1 MEKTI
6 PLHLEASRIRTI
18 RTIPQALSLPQ
29 QLIKQQID
37 MMKKKLLL
45 MILALLPI
53 LVQGQQGVTI
63 SPLPQKITWGGKAFT
78 NAEKFYIVGAE
89 RADSDAVKLLA
100 AKLDIVG
107 VSEKTDAKKFPQAK
121 PIIIGEAGDKAVKKF
136 KKLIPA
142 KAEGYYLKVE
152 TDQIIVAGQD
162 NSGTYYGVQSLL
174 QVMSQPEVMQCEMT
188 DWPSVSCRGV
198 IEGFYG
204 NPWSHKDRLRQFDF
218 YGQNKMNIYVYGP
231 KDDPYH
237 RAKWRESYPEK
248 EAALLSELVMAAH
261 RNKVQFVW
269 AIHPGGDIK
278 WNKTDS
284 VAVVEKLEKMYAL
297 GIRTFA
303 VFFDDIWGEGAK
315 GDKQA
320 GLLNYVTDEFVRKH
334 KDVEPLIMCP
344 TQYNKAWSGGD
355 YLSTLGTKMYPEV
368 RIMWT
373 GNSVVDMIEKNDME
387 WINGQI
393 QRKAFIWLNYP
404 VNDYCQSRLLMG
416 KTYGNGKDI
425 YDMVSGFCS
434 NPMEYAEASKVSLY
448 SIADY
453 TWNTPSYDSVE
464 SWERAIAALMPT
476 ADDAFRIFCENNVD
490 LGRTGHGLRREGES
504 PAFSAN
510 SKTVQGLN
518 NYFQQL
524 VWAADNLIEDA
535 VNNPEMIEEIK
546 PWVES
551 MRLLGLRGQQY
562 MSMVMAKANK
572 DTVAFIGHYRAQQQL
587 EQKQKAIISRN
598 YEGSIVKA
606 KPIVSGDVVTPWLN
620 EHIAELIKEYKKQH
634 TYGLEYFPQQVI
646 EDGQYFIKANG
657 KFLTDV
663 QAATDRTGDHP
674 VFVTERDNINPQ
686 RQQWHIELVA
696 STGRYK
702 ITNVQDGRYINESG
716 TFWKNKDLNPFD
728 AEWHTYVITKTQDGK
743 YTVQC
748 GGAAGKGYWSVQGD
762 RIVNRKD
769 AFVLEII
776 PANK

>member
-1 MEKTI
+1 
-6 PLHLEASRIRTI
+6 
-18 RTIPQALSLPQ
+18 
-29 QLIKQQID
+29 
-37 MMKKKLLL
+37 MKKKLLV
-45 MILALLPI
+45 MILMLLPFM
-53 LVQGQQGVTI
+53 VQGQQNVTV
-63 SPLPQKITWGGKAFT
+63 SPLPQKATWGGKAF
-78 NAEKFYIVGAE
+78 NKAEKFYLVGAD
-89 RADSDAVKLLA
+89 RADSDAVELLA
-100 AKLDIVG
+100 AKLDILG
-107 VSEKTDAKKFPQAK
+107 VNDKADAKKFPQAK
-121 PIIIGEAGDKAVKKF
+121 AIILGEEGDKAVKKY
-136 KKLIPA
+136 KKQIPDR
-142 KAEGYYLKVE
+142 AEGYYLQI
-152 TDQIIVAGQD
+152 TPDQIVIAGKD
-162 NSGTYYGVQSLL
+162 EAGTFYGVQSLL
-174 QVMSQPEVMQCEMT
+174 QIMSRPEVMQCEIT

-218 YGQNKMNIYVYGP
+218 YGQHKMNIYVYGP

-237 RAKWRESYPEK
+237 RAKWREPYPEK
-248 EAALLSELVMAAH
+248 EAALLRELVEAAH

-334 KDVEPLIMCP
+334 TDVEPLIMCP

-355 YLSTLGTKMYPEV
+355 YLPTLGTKMYPEV

-393 QRKAFIWLNYP
+393 RRKAFIWLNYP

-453 TWNTPSYDSVE
+453 TWNMPAYDAE
-464 SWERAIAALMPT
+464 SSWKRSLRALMPT
-476 ADDAFRIFCENNVD
+476 SPLAFAAFCQNNID
-490 LGRTGHGLRREGES
+490 LGKTGHGLRREGES
-504 PAFSAN
+504 QLFAEKKVKPAF
-510 SKTVQGLN
+510 
-518 NYFQQL
+518 YFTTMTT
-524 VWAADNLIEDA
+524 AADALLADS
-535 VNNPEMIEEIK
+535 VNQPEMLAEIG

-551 MRLLGLRGQQY
+551 MRLLGQRGLQVLQ
-562 MSMVMAKANK
+562 MEHHLNQADS
-572 DTVAFIGHYRAQQQL
+572 VAFIGAYRRLQAI
-587 EQKQKAIISRN
+587 EQAQKAIVSRN
-598 YEGSIVKA
+598 FEGSIVKA
-606 KPIVSGDVVTPWLN
+606 KPVVSGDVVTPWINTKAN
-620 EHIAELIKEYKKQH
+620 ELVKAYRKQYA
-634 TYGLEYFPQQVI
+634 YGREFFPQQVI
-646 EDGQYFIKANG
+646 EDGQYFIKAGG

-674 VFVTERDNINPQ
+674 VFVADRDNINPQ
-686 RQQWHIELVA
+686 RQQWFIELVP

-702 ITNVQDGRYINESG
+702 ITNVQDGRYVNERG
-716 TFWKNKDLNPFD
+716 TFWKDKNLNPFE
-728 AEWHTYVITKTQDGK
+728 AEWHTFVIAKTQDGK
-743 YTVQC
+743 FTVQC
-748 GGAAGKGYWSVQGD
+748 GGNAGKGYWNVKED
-762 RIVNRKD
+762 RIENQKEPA
-769 AFVLEII
+769 AFEIV

>member
-1 MEKTI
+1 
-6 PLHLEASRIRTI
+6 
-18 RTIPQALSLPQ
+18 
-29 QLIKQQID
+29 
-37 MMKKKLLL
+37 MKKKLLL
-45 MILALLPI
+45 MMLMLLPV
-53 LVQGQQGVTI
+53 LVQAQQHVTL
-63 SPLPQKITWGGKAFT
+63 SPLPQKISWGGKAFS
-78 NAEKFYIVGAE
+78 NAQKFYIVGAN
-89 RADSDAVKLLA
+89 RADSDAVELLA

-107 VSEKTDAKKFPQAK
+107 VNEKVDTKKFPLAK
-121 PIIIGEAGDKAVKKF
+121 PIILGEEGDKAVKKF

-142 KAEGYYLKVE
+142 KAEGYYLQV
-152 TDQIIVAGQD
+152 TADQIVVAGKD
-162 NSGTYYGVQSLL
+162 NNGTYYGVQSLL
-174 QVMSQPEVMQCEMT
+174 QVMSKTEVMQCEIT

-237 RAKWRESYPEK
+237 RAKWREPYPEK
-248 EAALLSELVMAAH
+248 EAALLGELVQAAH

-278 WNKTDS
+278 WNKADS

-334 KDVEPLIMCP
+334 TDVEPLIMCP

-355 YLSTLGTKMYPEV
+355 YLPTLGSKMYPEV

-393 QRKAFIWLNYP
+393 KRKAFIWLNYP

-425 YDMVSGFCS
+425 YDLVSGFCS

-453 TWNTPSYDSVE
+453 TWNMPAYDSE
-464 SWERAIAALMPT
+464 SSWKRSLHALMPT
-476 ADDAFRIFCENNVD
+476 SPLAFAAFCQNNVD
-490 LGRTGHGLRREGES
+490 LGKTGHGLRREGES
-504 PAFSAN
+504 LPFAENKIKPAFYFAAMSA
-510 SKTVQGLN
+510 
-518 NYFQQL
+518 
-524 VWAADNLIEDA
+524 AADALLADS
-535 VNNPEMIEEIK
+535 VNQPEMLAEIA

-551 MRLLGLRGQQY
+551 MRLLGQRGLRTLEMERYLGQ
-562 MSMVMAKANK
+562 N
-572 DTVAFIGHYRAQQQL
+572 DTVAFIGAYRRQQTIEAAQ
-587 EQKQKAIISRN
+587 KRIVSRDFQ
-598 YEGSIVKA
+598 GSIVKA
-606 KPIVSGDVVTPWLN
+606 KPVVSGDVVTPWIVEKVN
-620 EHIAELIKEYKKQH
+620 ALIKEYKKKH
-634 TYGLEYFPQQVI
+634 TYGLEYFPKQVI
-646 EDGQYFIKANG
+646 EDGQYFIKAGG
-657 KFLTDV
+657 KFLTDM
-663 QAATDRTGDHP
+663 QASPDRTGDHP
-674 VFVTERDNINPQ
+674 VFVAERDTINPQ
-686 RQQWHIELVA
+686 RQQWYLELIA
-696 STGRYK
+696 TTGRYK
-702 ITNVQDGRYINESG
+702 ITNVQDGRYINERG
-716 TFWKNKDLNPFD
+716 TFWKDKNNNPYD
-728 AEWHTYVITKTQDGK
+728 ADWHTYILTKTQDGK
-743 YTVQC
+743 FTIQC
-748 GGAAGKGYWSVQGD
+748 ADRGGKGFFNVEGD
-762 RIVNRKD
+762 HLVNHKE
-769 AFVLEII
+769 AAVFEII

>member
-1 MEKTI
+1 
-6 PLHLEASRIRTI
+6 
-18 RTIPQALSLPQ
+18 
-29 QLIKQQID
+29 
-37 MMKKKLLL
+37 MKKKLLV
-45 MILALLPI
+45 MILMLLPFM
-53 LVQGQQGVTI
+53 VQGQQNVTV
-63 SPLPQKITWGGKAFT
+63 SPLPQKATWGGKAF
-78 NAEKFYIVGAE
+78 NKAEKFYLVGAD
-89 RADSDAVKLLA
+89 RADSDAVELLA
-100 AKLDIVG
+100 AKLDILG
-107 VSEKTDAKKFPQAK
+107 VNDKADAKKFPQAK
-121 PIIIGEAGDKAVKKF
+121 AIILGEEGDKAVKKY
-136 KKLIPA
+136 KKQIPDR
-142 KAEGYYLKVE
+142 AEGYYLQI
-152 TDQIIVAGQD
+152 TPDQIVIAGKD
-162 NSGTYYGVQSLL
+162 EAGTFYGVQSLL
-174 QVMSQPEVMQCEMT
+174 QIMSRPEVMQCEIT

-218 YGQNKMNIYVYGP
+218 YGKNKMNIYVYGP

-237 RAKWRESYPEK
+237 RAKWREPYPEK
-248 EAALLSELVMAAH
+248 EAALLRELVEAAH

-284 VAVVEKLEKMYAL
+284 VAVVDKLEKMYAL

-334 KDVEPLIMCP
+334 TDVEPLIMCP

-355 YLSTLGTKMYPEV
+355 YLPTLGTKMYPEV

-393 QRKAFIWLNYP
+393 RRKAFIWLNYP

-453 TWNTPSYDSVE
+453 TWNMPAYDAE
-464 SWERAIAALMPT
+464 SSWKRSLRALMPT
-476 ADDAFRIFCENNVD
+476 SPLAFAAFCQNNID
-490 LGRTGHGLRREGES
+490 LGKTGHGLRREGES
-504 PAFSAN
+504 QLFAEKKVKPAF
-510 SKTVQGLN
+510 
-518 NYFQQL
+518 YFTTMTT
-524 VWAADNLIEDA
+524 AADALLADS
-535 VNNPEMIEEIK
+535 VNQPEMLAEIG

-551 MRLLGLRGQQY
+551 MRLLGQRGLQVLQMEHY
-562 MSMVMAKANK
+562 LNQADS
-572 DTVAFIGHYRAQQQL
+572 VAFIGAYRRLQAI
-587 EQKQKAIISRN
+587 EQAQKAIVSRN
-598 YEGSIVKA
+598 FEGSIVKA
-606 KPIVSGDVVTPWLN
+606 KPVVSGDVVTPWINTKAN
-620 EHIAELIKEYKKQH
+620 ELVKAYRKQYA
-634 TYGLEYFPQQVI
+634 YGREFFPQQVI
-646 EDGQYFIKANG
+646 EDGQYFIKAGG

-674 VFVTERDNINPQ
+674 VFVADRDNINPQ
-686 RQQWHIELVA
+686 RQQWFIELVP

-702 ITNVQDGRYINESG
+702 ITNVQDGRYVNERG
-716 TFWKNKDLNPFD
+716 TFWKDKNLNPFE
-728 AEWHTYVITKTQDGK
+728 AEWHTFVIAKTQDGK
-743 YTVQC
+743 FTVQC
-748 GGAAGKGYWSVQGD
+748 GGNAGKGYWNVKEG
-762 RIVNRKD
+762 RIENQKEPA
-769 AFVLEII
+769 AFEIV

>member
-1 MEKTI
+1 
-6 PLHLEASRIRTI
+6 
-18 RTIPQALSLPQ
+18 
-29 QLIKQQID
+29 
-37 MMKKKLLL
+37 MKKKLLV
-45 MILALLPI
+45 MILMLLPFM
-53 LVQGQQGVTI
+53 VQGQQNVTV
-63 SPLPQKITWGGKAFT
+63 SPLPQKATWGGKAF
-78 NAEKFYIVGAE
+78 NKAEKFYLVGAD
-89 RADSDAVKLLA
+89 RADSDAVELLS
-100 AKLDIVG
+100 AKLDILG
-107 VSEKTDAKKFPQAK
+107 VNDKADAKKFPQAK
-121 PIIIGEAGDKAVKKF
+121 AIILGEEGDKAVKKY
-136 KKLIPA
+136 KKQIPDR
-142 KAEGYYLKVE
+142 AEGYYLQI
-152 TDQIIVAGQD
+152 TPDQIVIAGKD
-162 NSGTYYGVQSLL
+162 EAGTFYGVQSLL
-174 QVMSQPEVMQCEMT
+174 QIMNRPEVMQCEIT

-218 YGQNKMNIYVYGP
+218 YGKNKMNIYVYGP

-237 RAKWRESYPEK
+237 RAKWREPYPEK
-248 EAALLSELVMAAH
+248 EAALLRELVEAAH

-284 VAVVEKLEKMYAL
+284 VAVVDKLEKMYAL

-334 KDVEPLIMCP
+334 TDVEPLIMCP

-355 YLSTLGTKMYPEV
+355 YLPTLGTKMYPEV

-393 QRKAFIWLNYP
+393 RRKAFIWLNYP

-453 TWNTPSYDSVE
+453 TWNMPAYDAE
-464 SWERAIAALMPT
+464 SSWKRSLRALMPT
-476 ADDAFRIFCENNVD
+476 SPLAFAAFCQNNID
-490 LGRTGHGLRREGES
+490 LGKTGHGLRREGES
-504 PAFSAN
+504 QLFAEKKVKPAF
-510 SKTVQGLN
+510 
-518 NYFQQL
+518 YFTTMTT
-524 VWAADNLIEDA
+524 AADALLADS
-535 VNNPEMIEEIK
+535 VNQPEMLAEIG

-551 MRLLGLRGQQY
+551 MRLLGQRGLQVLQMEHY
-562 MSMVMAKANK
+562 LNQADS
-572 DTVAFIGHYRAQQQL
+572 VAFIGAYRRLQAI
-587 EQKQKAIISRN
+587 EQAQKAIVSRN
-598 YEGSIVKA
+598 FEGSIVKA
-606 KPIVSGDVVTPWLN
+606 KPVVSGDVVTPWINTKAN
-620 EHIAELIKEYKKQH
+620 ELVKAYRKQYA
-634 TYGLEYFPQQVI
+634 YGREFFPQQVI
-646 EDGQYFIKANG
+646 EDGQYFIKAGG

-674 VFVTERDNINPQ
+674 VFVADRDNINPQ
-686 RQQWHIELVA
+686 RQQWFIELVP

-702 ITNVQDGRYINESG
+702 ITNVQDGRYVNERG
-716 TFWKNKDLNPFD
+716 TFWKDKNLNPFE
-728 AEWHTYVITKTQDGK
+728 AEWHTFVIAKTQDGK
-743 YTVQC
+743 FTVQC
-748 GGAAGKGYWSVQGD
+748 GGNAGKGYWNVKED
-762 RIVNRKD
+762 RIENQKEPAV
-769 AFVLEII
+769 FEIV

>member
-1 MEKTI
+1 
-6 PLHLEASRIRTI
+6 
-18 RTIPQALSLPQ
+18 
-29 QLIKQQID
+29 

-45 MILALLPI
+45 MMLMLLPV
-53 LVQGQQGVTI
+53 LVQAQQHVTL
-63 SPLPQKITWGGKAFT
+63 SPLPQKISWGGKAFS
-78 NAEKFYIVGAE
+78 NAQKFYIVGAN
-89 RADSDAVKLLA
+89 RADSDAVELLA

-107 VSEKTDAKKFPQAK
+107 VNEKVDTKKFPLAK
-121 PIIIGEAGDKAVKKF
+121 PIILGEEGDKAVKKF

-142 KAEGYYLKVE
+142 KAEGYYLQV
-152 TDQIIVAGQD
+152 TADQIVVAGKD
-162 NSGTYYGVQSLL
+162 NNGTYYGVQSLL
-174 QVMSQPEVMQCEMT
+174 QVMSKTEVMQCEIT

-237 RAKWRESYPEK
+237 RAKWREPYPEK
-248 EAALLSELVMAAH
+248 EAALLGELVQAAH

-278 WNKTDS
+278 WNKADS

-334 KDVEPLIMCP
+334 TDVEPLIMCP

-355 YLSTLGTKMYPEV
+355 YLPTLGSKMYPEV

-393 QRKAFIWLNYP
+393 KRKAFIWLNYP

-425 YDMVSGFCS
+425 YDLVSGFCS

-453 TWNTPSYDSVE
+453 TWNMPAYDSE
-464 SWERAIAALMPT
+464 SSWKRSLHALMPT
-476 ADDAFRIFCENNVD
+476 SPLAFAAFCQNNVD
-490 LGRTGHGLRREGES
+490 LGKTGHGLRREGES
-504 PAFSAN
+504 LPFAENKIKPAFYFAAMSA
-510 SKTVQGLN
+510 
-518 NYFQQL
+518 
-524 VWAADNLIEDA
+524 AADALLADS
-535 VNNPEMIEEIK
+535 VNQPEMLAEIA

-551 MRLLGLRGQQY
+551 MRLLGQRGLRTLEMERYLGQ
-562 MSMVMAKANK
+562 N
-572 DTVAFIGHYRAQQQL
+572 DTVAFIGAYRRQQTIEAAQ
-587 EQKQKAIISRN
+587 KRIVSRDFQ
-598 YEGSIVKA
+598 GSIVKA
-606 KPIVSGDVVTPWLN
+606 KPVVSGDVVTPWIVEKVN
-620 EHIAELIKEYKKQH
+620 ALIKEYKKKH
-634 TYGLEYFPQQVI
+634 TYGLEYFPKQVI
-646 EDGQYFIKANG
+646 EDGQYFIKAGG
-657 KFLTDV
+657 KFLTDM
-663 QAATDRTGDHP
+663 QASPDRTGDHP
-674 VFVTERDNINPQ
+674 VFVAERDTINPQ
-686 RQQWHIELVA
+686 RQQWYLELIA
-696 STGRYK
+696 TTGRYK
-702 ITNVQDGRYINESG
+702 ITNVQDGRYINERG
-716 TFWKNKDLNPFD
+716 TFWKDKNNNPYD
-728 AEWHTYVITKTQDGK
+728 ADWHTYILTKTQDGK
-743 YTVQC
+743 FTIQC
-748 GGAAGKGYWSVQGD
+748 ADRGGKGFFNVEGD
-762 RIVNRKD
+762 HLVNHKE
-769 AFVLEII
+769 AAVFEII

>member
-1 MEKTI
+1 
-6 PLHLEASRIRTI
+6 
-18 RTIPQALSLPQ
+18 
-29 QLIKQQID
+29 
-37 MMKKKLLL
+37 MKKKLLL
-45 MILALLPI
+45 MMLMLLPV
-53 LVQGQQGVTI
+53 LVQAQQHVTL
-63 SPLPQKITWGGKAFT
+63 SPLPQKISWGGKAFS
-78 NAEKFYIVGAE
+78 NAQKFYIVGAN
-89 RADSDAVKLLA
+89 RADSDAVELLA

-107 VSEKTDAKKFPQAK
+107 VNEKVDTKKFPLAK
-121 PIIIGEAGDKAVKKF
+121 PIILGEEDDKAVKKF

-142 KAEGYYLKVE
+142 KAEGYYLQV
-152 TDQIIVAGQD
+152 TADQIVVAGKD
-162 NSGTYYGVQSLL
+162 NNGTYYGVQSLL
-174 QVMSQPEVMQCEMT
+174 QVMSKPEVMQCEIT

-237 RAKWRESYPEK
+237 RAKWREPYPEK
-248 EAALLSELVMAAH
+248 EAALLGELVQAAH

-278 WNKTDS
+278 WNKADS

-334 KDVEPLIMCP
+334 TDVEPLIMCP

-355 YLSTLGTKMYPEV
+355 YLPTLGSKMYPEV

-453 TWNTPSYDSVE
+453 TWNMPAYE
-464 SWERAIAALMPT
+464 SESSWQRSLRALMPT
-476 ADDAFRIFCENNVD
+476 SVEAFSYFCLNNID
-490 LGRTGHGLRREGES
+490 LGKTAHGLRREGES
-504 PAFSAN
+504 LPFAENKIKPAFYFAAMSA
-510 SKTVQGLN
+510 
-518 NYFQQL
+518 
-524 VWAADNLIEDA
+524 AADALLADS
-535 VNNPEMIEEIK
+535 VNQPEMLAEIA

-551 MRLLGLRGQQY
+551 MRLLGQRGLRTLEMERYLGQ
-562 MSMVMAKANK
+562 N
-572 DTVAFIGHYRAQQQL
+572 DTVAFIGAYRRQQTIEAAQ
-587 EQKQKAIISRN
+587 KRIVSRDFQ
-598 YEGSIVKA
+598 GSIVKA
-606 KPIVSGDVVTPWLN
+606 KPVVSGDVVTPWIVEKVN
-620 EHIAELIKEYKKQH
+620 ALIKEYKKKH
-634 TYGLEYFPQQVI
+634 TYGLEYFPKQVI
-646 EDGQYFIKANG
+646 EDGQYFIKAGG
-657 KFLTDV
+657 KFLTDL
-663 QAATDRTGDHP
+663 QAGADRTGDHP
-674 VFVTERDNINPQ
+674 VFVAERDTINPQ
-686 RQQWHIELVA
+686 RQQWYIELIP

-702 ITNVQDGRYINESG
+702 LTNVQDGRYINERG
-716 TFWKNKDLNPFD
+716 TFWKDKNNNPYD
-728 AEWHTYVITKTQDGK
+728 AAWHTYIFAKTKDGK
-743 YTVQC
+743 FTIQC
-748 GGAAGKGYWSVQGD
+748 ADRGGRGYFNVEGD
-762 RIVNRKD
+762 HLVNQKEP
-769 AFVLEII
+769 ATFEII

>member
-1 MEKTI
+1 
-6 PLHLEASRIRTI
+6 
-18 RTIPQALSLPQ
+18 
-29 QLIKQQID
+29 
-37 MMKKKLLL
+37 MKKKLLV
-45 MILALLPI
+45 MILMLLPFM
-53 LVQGQQGVTI
+53 VQGQQNVTV
-63 SPLPQKITWGGKAFT
+63 SPLPQKATWGGKAF
-78 NAEKFYIVGAE
+78 NKAEKFYLVGAD
-89 RADSDAVKLLA
+89 RADSDAVELLA
-100 AKLDIVG
+100 AKLDILG
-107 VSEKTDAKKFPQAK
+107 VNDKADAKKFPQAK
-121 PIIIGEAGDKAVKKF
+121 AIILGEEGDKAVKKY
-136 KKLIPA
+136 KKQIPDR
-142 KAEGYYLKVE
+142 AEGYYLQI
-152 TDQIIVAGQD
+152 TPDQIVIAGKD
-162 NSGTYYGVQSLL
+162 EAGTFYGVQSLL
-174 QVMSQPEVMQCEMT
+174 QIMSRPEVMQCEIT

-218 YGQNKMNIYVYGP
+218 YGQHKMNIYVYGP

-237 RAKWRESYPEK
+237 RAKWREPYPEK
-248 EAALLSELVMAAH
+248 EAALLRELVEAAH

-284 VAVVEKLEKMYAL
+284 VAVVDKLEKMYAL

-334 KDVEPLIMCP
+334 TDVEPLIMCP

-355 YLSTLGTKMYPEV
+355 YLPTLGTKMYPEV

-393 QRKAFIWLNYP
+393 RRKAFIWLNYP

-453 TWNTPSYDSVE
+453 TWNMPAYDAE
-464 SWERAIAALMPT
+464 SSWKRSLRALMPT
-476 ADDAFRIFCENNVD
+476 SPLAFAAFCQNNID
-490 LGRTGHGLRREGES
+490 LGKTGHGLRREGES
-504 PAFSAN
+504 QLFAEKKVKPAF
-510 SKTVQGLN
+510 
-518 NYFQQL
+518 YFTTMTT
-524 VWAADNLIEDA
+524 AADALLADS
-535 VNNPEMIEEIK
+535 VNQPEMLAEIG

-551 MRLLGLRGQQY
+551 MRLLGQRGLQVLQMEHY
-562 MSMVMAKANK
+562 LNQADS
-572 DTVAFIGHYRAQQQL
+572 VAFIGAYRRLQAI
-587 EQKQKAIISRN
+587 EQAQKAIVSRN
-598 YEGSIVKA
+598 FEGSIVKA
-606 KPIVSGDVVTPWLN
+606 KPVVSGDVVTPWINTKAN
-620 EHIAELIKEYKKQH
+620 ELVKAYRKQYA
-634 TYGLEYFPQQVI
+634 YGREFFPQQVI
-646 EDGQYFIKANG
+646 EDGQYFIKAGG

-674 VFVTERDNINPQ
+674 VFVADRDNINPQ
-686 RQQWHIELVA
+686 RQQWFIELVP

-702 ITNVQDGRYINESG
+702 ITNVQDGRYVNERG
-716 TFWKNKDLNPFD
+716 TFWKDKNLNPFE
-728 AEWHTYVITKTQDGK
+728 AEWHTFVIAKTQDGK
-743 YTVQC
+743 FTVQC
-748 GGAAGKGYWSVQGD
+748 GGNAGKGYWNVKED
-762 RIVNRKD
+762 RIENQKEPA
-769 AFVLEII
+769 AFEIV

>member
-1 MEKTI
+1 
-6 PLHLEASRIRTI
+6 
-18 RTIPQALSLPQ
+18 
-29 QLIKQQID
+29 
-37 MMKKKLLL
+37 MKKKLLV
-45 MILALLPI
+45 MILMLLPFM
-53 LVQGQQGVTI
+53 VQGQQNVTV
-63 SPLPQKITWGGKAFT
+63 SPLPQKATWGGKAF
-78 NAEKFYIVGAE
+78 NKAEKFYLVGAD
-89 RADSDAVKLLA
+89 RADSDAVELLA
-100 AKLDIVG
+100 AKLDILG
-107 VSEKTDAKKFPQAK
+107 VNDKADAKKFPQAK
-121 PIIIGEAGDKAVKKF
+121 AIILGEEGDKAVKKY
-136 KKLIPA
+136 KKQIPDR
-142 KAEGYYLKVE
+142 AEGYYLQI
-152 TDQIIVAGQD
+152 TPDQIVIAGKD
-162 NSGTYYGVQSLL
+162 EAGTFYGVQSLL
-174 QVMSQPEVMQCEMT
+174 QIMSRPEVMQCEIT

-218 YGQNKMNIYVYGP
+218 YGKNKMNIYVYGP

-237 RAKWRESYPEK
+237 RAKWREPYPEK
-248 EAALLSELVMAAH
+248 EAALLRELVEAAH

-284 VAVVEKLEKMYAL
+284 VAVVDKLEKMYAL

-334 KDVEPLIMCP
+334 TDVEPLIMCP

-355 YLSTLGTKMYPEV
+355 YLPTLGTKMYPEV

-393 QRKAFIWLNYP
+393 RRKAFIWLNYP

-453 TWNTPSYDSVE
+453 TWNMPAYDAE
-464 SWERAIAALMPT
+464 SSWKRSLRALMPT
-476 ADDAFRIFCENNVD
+476 SPLAFATFCQNNID
-490 LGRTGHGLRREGES
+490 LGKTGHGLRREGES
-504 PAFSAN
+504 QLFAEKKVKPAF
-510 SKTVQGLN
+510 
-518 NYFQQL
+518 YFTTMTT
-524 VWAADNLIEDA
+524 AADALLADS
-535 VNNPEMIEEIK
+535 VNQPEMLAEIG

-551 MRLLGLRGQQY
+551 MRLLGQRGLQVLQMEHY
-562 MSMVMAKANK
+562 LNQADS
-572 DTVAFIGHYRAQQQL
+572 VAFIGAYRRLQAI
-587 EQKQKAIISRN
+587 EQAQKAIVSRN
-598 YEGSIVKA
+598 FEGSIVKA
-606 KPIVSGDVVTPWLN
+606 KPVVSGDVVTPWINTKAN
-620 EHIAELIKEYKKQH
+620 ELVKAYRKQYA
-634 TYGLEYFPQQVI
+634 YGREFFPQQVI
-646 EDGQYFIKANG
+646 EDGQYFIKAGG

-674 VFVTERDNINPQ
+674 VFVADRDNINPQ
-686 RQQWHIELVA
+686 RQQWFIELVP

-702 ITNVQDGRYINESG
+702 ITNVQDGRYVNERG
-716 TFWKNKDLNPFD
+716 TFWKDKNLNPFE
-728 AEWHTYVITKTQDGK
+728 AEWHTFVIAKTQDGK
-743 YTVQC
+743 FTVQC
-748 GGAAGKGYWSVQGD
+748 GGNAGKGYWNVKED
-762 RIVNRKD
+762 RIENQKEPA
-769 AFVLEII
+769 AFEIV

>member
-1 MEKTI
+1 
-6 PLHLEASRIRTI
+6 
-18 RTIPQALSLPQ
+18 
-29 QLIKQQID
+29 
-37 MMKKKLLL
+37 MKKKLLV
-45 MILALLPI
+45 MILMLLPFM
-53 LVQGQQGVTI
+53 VQGQQNVTV
-63 SPLPQKITWGGKAFT
+63 SPLPQKATWGGKAFDK
-78 NAEKFYIVGAE
+78 AEKFYLVGAD
-89 RADSDAVKLLA
+89 RADSDAVELLA
-100 AKLDIVG
+100 AKLDILG
-107 VSEKTDAKKFPQAK
+107 VNDKADAKKFPQAK
-121 PIIIGEAGDKAVKKF
+121 AIILGEEGDKAVKKY
-136 KKLIPA
+136 KKQIPDR
-142 KAEGYYLKVE
+142 AEGYYLQI
-152 TDQIIVAGQD
+152 TPDQIVIAGKD
-162 NSGTYYGVQSLL
+162 EAGTFYGVQSLL
-174 QVMSQPEVMQCEMT
+174 QIMSRPEVMQCEIT

-218 YGQNKMNIYVYGP
+218 YGQHKMNIYVYGP

-237 RAKWRESYPEK
+237 RAKWREPYPEK
-248 EAALLSELVMAAH
+248 EAALLRELVEAAH

-284 VAVVEKLEKMYAL
+284 VAVVDKLEKMYAL

-334 KDVEPLIMCP
+334 TDVEPLIMCP

-355 YLSTLGTKMYPEV
+355 YLPTLGTKMYPEV

-393 QRKAFIWLNYP
+393 RRKAFIWLNYP

-453 TWNTPSYDSVE
+453 TWNMPAYDAE
-464 SWERAIAALMPT
+464 SSWKRSLRALMPT
-476 ADDAFRIFCENNVD
+476 SPLAFAAFCQNNID
-490 LGRTGHGLRREGES
+490 LGKTGHGLRREGES
-504 PAFSAN
+504 QLFAEKKVKPAF
-510 SKTVQGLN
+510 
-518 NYFQQL
+518 YFTTMTT
-524 VWAADNLIEDA
+524 AADALLADS
-535 VNNPEMIEEIK
+535 VNQPEMLAEIG

-551 MRLLGLRGQQY
+551 MRLLGQRGLQVLQMEHY
-562 MSMVMAKANK
+562 LNQADS
-572 DTVAFIGHYRAQQQL
+572 VAFIGAYRRLQAI
-587 EQKQKAIISRN
+587 EQAQKAIVSRN
-598 YEGSIVKA
+598 FEGSIVKA
-606 KPIVSGDVVTPWLN
+606 KPVVSGDVVTPWINTKAN
-620 EHIAELIKEYKKQH
+620 ELVKAYRKQYA
-634 TYGLEYFPQQVI
+634 YGREFFPQQVI
-646 EDGQYFIKANG
+646 EDGQYFIKAGG

-674 VFVTERDNINPQ
+674 VFVADRDNINPQ
-686 RQQWHIELVA
+686 RQQWFIELVP

-702 ITNVQDGRYINESG
+702 ITNVQDGRYVNERG
-716 TFWKNKDLNPFD
+716 TFWKDKNLNPFE
-728 AEWHTYVITKTQDGK
+728 AEWHTFVIAKTQDGK
-743 YTVQC
+743 FTVQC
-748 GGAAGKGYWSVQGD
+748 GGNAGKGYWNVKGD
-762 RIVNRKD
+762 RIENQKEPA
-769 AFVLEII
+769 AFEIV

>member
-1 MEKTI
+1 
-6 PLHLEASRIRTI
+6 
-18 RTIPQALSLPQ
+18 
-29 QLIKQQID
+29 
-37 MMKKKLLL
+37 MKKKLLV
-45 MILALLPI
+45 MILMLLPFM
-53 LVQGQQGVTI
+53 VQGQQNVTV
-63 SPLPQKITWGGKAFT
+63 SPLPQKATWGGKAF
-78 NAEKFYIVGAE
+78 NKAEKFYLVGAD
-89 RADSDAVKLLA
+89 RADSDAVELLA
-100 AKLDIVG
+100 AKLDILG
-107 VSEKTDAKKFPQAK
+107 VNDKADAKKFPQAK
-121 PIIIGEAGDKAVKKF
+121 AIILGEEGDKAVKKY
-136 KKLIPA
+136 KKQIPDR
-142 KAEGYYLKVE
+142 AEGYYLQI
-152 TDQIIVAGQD
+152 TPDQIVIAGKD
-162 NSGTYYGVQSLL
+162 EAGTFYGVQSLL
-174 QVMSQPEVMQCEMT
+174 QIMSRPEVMQCEIT

-218 YGQNKMNIYVYGP
+218 YGQHKMNIYVYGP

-237 RAKWRESYPEK
+237 RAKWREPYPEK
-248 EAALLSELVMAAH
+248 EAALLRELVEAAH

-284 VAVVEKLEKMYAL
+284 VAVVDKLEKMYAL

-334 KDVEPLIMCP
+334 TDVEPLIMCP

-355 YLSTLGTKMYPEV
+355 YLPTLGTKMYPEV

-393 QRKAFIWLNYP
+393 RRKAFIWLNYP

-453 TWNTPSYDSVE
+453 TWNMPAYDAE
-464 SWERAIAALMPT
+464 SSWKRSLSALMPT
-476 ADDAFRIFCENNVD
+476 SPLAFAAFCQNNID
-490 LGRTGHGLRREGES
+490 LGKTGHGLRREGES
-504 PAFSAN
+504 QLFAEKKVKPAF
-510 SKTVQGLN
+510 
-518 NYFQQL
+518 YFTTMTT
-524 VWAADNLIEDA
+524 AADALLADS
-535 VNNPEMIEEIK
+535 VNQPEMLAEIG

-551 MRLLGLRGQQY
+551 MRLLGQRGLQVLQMEHY
-562 MSMVMAKANK
+562 LNQADS
-572 DTVAFIGHYRAQQQL
+572 VAFIGAYRRLQAI
-587 EQKQKAIISRN
+587 EQAQKAIVSRN
-598 YEGSIVKA
+598 FEGSIVKA
-606 KPIVSGDVVTPWLN
+606 KPVVSGDVVTPWINTKAN
-620 EHIAELIKEYKKQH
+620 ELVKAYRKQYA
-634 TYGLEYFPQQVI
+634 YGREFFPQQVI
-646 EDGQYFIKANG
+646 EDGQYFIKAGG

-674 VFVTERDNINPQ
+674 VFVADRDNINPQ
-686 RQQWHIELVA
+686 RQQWFIELVP

-702 ITNVQDGRYINESG
+702 ITNVQDGRYVNERG
-716 TFWKNKDLNPFD
+716 TFWKDKNLNPFE
-728 AEWHTYVITKTQDGK
+728 AEWHTFVIAKTQDGK
-743 YTVQC
+743 FTVQC
-748 GGAAGKGYWSVQGD
+748 GGNAGKGYWNVKED
-762 RIVNRKD
+762 RIENQKEPA
-769 AFVLEII
+769 AFEIV

>member
-1 MEKTI
+1 
-6 PLHLEASRIRTI
+6 
-18 RTIPQALSLPQ
+18 
-29 QLIKQQID
+29 
-37 MMKKKLLL
+37 MKKKLLV
-45 MILALLPI
+45 MILMLLPFM
-53 LVQGQQGVTI
+53 VQGQQNVTV
-63 SPLPQKITWGGKAFT
+63 SPLPQKATWGGKAF
-78 NAEKFYIVGAE
+78 NKAEKFYLVGAD
-89 RADSDAVKLLA
+89 RADSDAVELLA
-100 AKLDIVG
+100 AKLDILG
-107 VSEKTDAKKFPQAK
+107 VNDKADAKKFPRAK
-121 PIIIGEAGDKAVKKF
+121 AIILGEEGDKAVKKY
-136 KKLIPA
+136 KKQIPDR
-142 KAEGYYLKVE
+142 AEGYYLQI
-152 TDQIIVAGQD
+152 TPDQIVIAGKD
-162 NSGTYYGVQSLL
+162 EAGTFYGVQSLL
-174 QVMSQPEVMQCEMT
+174 QIMSRPEVMQCEIT

-218 YGQNKMNIYVYGP
+218 YGQHKMNIYVYGP

-237 RAKWRESYPEK
+237 RAKWREPYPEK
-248 EAALLSELVMAAH
+248 EAALLRELVEAAH

-284 VAVVEKLEKMYAL
+284 VAVVDKLEKMYAL

-334 KDVEPLIMCP
+334 TDVEPLIMCP

-355 YLSTLGTKMYPEV
+355 YLPTLGTKMYPEV

-393 QRKAFIWLNYP
+393 RRKAFIWLNYP

-453 TWNTPSYDSVE
+453 TWNMPAYDAE
-464 SWERAIAALMPT
+464 SSWKRSLRALMPT
-476 ADDAFRIFCENNVD
+476 SPLAFAAFCQNNID
-490 LGRTGHGLRREGES
+490 LGKTGHGLRREGES
-504 PAFSAN
+504 QLFAEKKVKPAF
-510 SKTVQGLN
+510 
-518 NYFQQL
+518 YFTTMTT
-524 VWAADNLIEDA
+524 AADALLADS
-535 VNNPEMIEEIK
+535 VNQPEMLAEIG

-551 MRLLGLRGQQY
+551 MRLLGQRGLQVLQMEHY
-562 MSMVMAKANK
+562 LNQADS
-572 DTVAFIGHYRAQQQL
+572 VAFIGAYRRLQAI
-587 EQKQKAIISRN
+587 EQAQKAIVSRN
-598 YEGSIVKA
+598 FEGSIVKA
-606 KPIVSGDVVTPWLN
+606 KPVVSGDVVTPWINTKAN
-620 EHIAELIKEYKKQH
+620 ELVKAYRKQYA
-634 TYGLEYFPQQVI
+634 YGREFFPQQVI
-646 EDGQYFIKANG
+646 EDGQYFIKAGG

-674 VFVTERDNINPQ
+674 VFVADRDNINPQ
-686 RQQWHIELVA
+686 RQQWFIELVP

-702 ITNVQDGRYINESG
+702 ITNVQDGRYVNERG
-716 TFWKNKDLNPFD
+716 TFWKDKNLNPFE
-728 AEWHTYVITKTQDGK
+728 AEWHTFVIAKTQDGK
-743 YTVQC
+743 FTVQC
-748 GGAAGKGYWSVQGD
+748 GGNAGKGYWNVKED
-762 RIVNRKD
+762 RIENQKEPA
-769 AFVLEII
+769 AFEIV

>member
-1 MEKTI
+1 
-6 PLHLEASRIRTI
+6 
-18 RTIPQALSLPQ
+18 
-29 QLIKQQID
+29 
-37 MMKKKLLL
+37 MKKKLLV
-45 MILALLPI
+45 MILMLLPFM
-53 LVQGQQGVTI
+53 VQGQQNVTV
-63 SPLPQKITWGGKAFT
+63 SPLPQKATWGGKAF
-78 NAEKFYIVGAE
+78 NKAEKFYLVGAD
-89 RADSDAVKLLA
+89 RADSDAVELLA
-100 AKLDIVG
+100 AKLDILG
-107 VSEKTDAKKFPQAK
+107 VNDKADAKKFPQAK
-121 PIIIGEAGDKAVKKF
+121 AIILGEEGDKAVKKY
-136 KKLIPA
+136 KKQIPDR
-142 KAEGYYLKVE
+142 AEGYYLQI
-152 TDQIIVAGQD
+152 TPDQIVIAGKD
-162 NSGTYYGVQSLL
+162 EAGTFYGVQSLL
-174 QVMSQPEVMQCEMT
+174 QIMSRPEVMQCEIT

-218 YGQNKMNIYVYGP
+218 YGQHKMNIYVYGP

-237 RAKWRESYPEK
+237 RAKWREPYPEK
-248 EAALLSELVMAAH
+248 EAALLRELVEAAH

-284 VAVVEKLEKMYAL
+284 VAVVDKLEKMYAL

-334 KDVEPLIMCP
+334 TDVEPLIMCP

-355 YLSTLGTKMYPEV
+355 YLPTLGTKMYPEV

-393 QRKAFIWLNYP
+393 KRKAFIWLNYP

-453 TWNTPSYDSVE
+453 TWNMPAYDAE
-464 SWERAIAALMPT
+464 SSWKRSLRALMPT
-476 ADDAFRIFCENNVD
+476 SPLAFAAFCQNNID
-490 LGRTGHGLRREGES
+490 LGKTGHGLRREGES
-504 PAFSAN
+504 QLFAEKKVKPAF
-510 SKTVQGLN
+510 
-518 NYFQQL
+518 YFTTMTT
-524 VWAADNLIEDA
+524 AADALLADS
-535 VNNPEMIEEIK
+535 VNQPEMLAEIG

-551 MRLLGLRGQQY
+551 MRLLGQRGLQVLQMEHY
-562 MSMVMAKANK
+562 LNQADS
-572 DTVAFIGHYRAQQQL
+572 VAFIGAYRRLQAI
-587 EQKQKAIISRN
+587 EQAQKAIVSRN
-598 YEGSIVKA
+598 FEGSIVKA
-606 KPIVSGDVVTPWLN
+606 KPVVSGDVVTPWINTKAN
-620 EHIAELIKEYKKQH
+620 ELVKAYRKQYA
-634 TYGLEYFPQQVI
+634 YGREFFPQQVI
-646 EDGQYFIKANG
+646 EDGQYFIKAGG

-674 VFVTERDNINPQ
+674 VFVADRDNINPQ
-686 RQQWHIELVA
+686 RQQWFIELVP

-702 ITNVQDGRYINESG
+702 ITNVQDGRYVNERG
-716 TFWKNKDLNPFD
+716 TFWKDKNLNPFE
-728 AEWHTYVITKTQDGK
+728 AEWHTFVIAKTQDGK
-743 YTVQC
+743 FTVQC
-748 GGAAGKGYWSVQGD
+748 GGNAGKGYWNVKED
-762 RIVNRKD
+762 RIENQKEPA
-769 AFVLEII
+769 AFEIV

>member
-1 MEKTI
+1 
-6 PLHLEASRIRTI
+6 
-18 RTIPQALSLPQ
+18 
-29 QLIKQQID
+29 
-37 MMKKKLLL
+37 MKKKLLV
-45 MILALLPI
+45 MILMLLPFM
-53 LVQGQQGVTI
+53 VQGQQNVTV
-63 SPLPQKITWGGKAFT
+63 SPLPQKATWGGKAF
-78 NAEKFYIVGAE
+78 NKAEKFYLVGAD
-89 RADSDAVKLLA
+89 RADSDAVELLA
-100 AKLDIVG
+100 AKLDILG
-107 VSEKTDAKKFPQAK
+107 VNEKADAKKFPQAK
-121 PIIIGEAGDKAVKKF
+121 AIILGEEGDKAVKKY
-136 KKLIPA
+136 KKQIPDR
-142 KAEGYYLKVE
+142 AEGYYLQI
-152 TDQIIVAGQD
+152 TPDQIVIAGKD
-162 NSGTYYGVQSLL
+162 EAGTFYGVQSLL
-174 QVMSQPEVMQCEMT
+174 QIMSRPEVMQCEIT

-218 YGQNKMNIYVYGP
+218 YGKNKMNIYVYGP

-237 RAKWRESYPEK
+237 RAKWREPYPEK
-248 EAALLSELVMAAH
+248 EAALLRELVEAAH

-284 VAVVEKLEKMYAL
+284 VAVVDKLEKMYAL

-334 KDVEPLIMCP
+334 TDVEPLIMCP

-355 YLSTLGTKMYPEV
+355 YLPTLGTKMYPEV

-393 QRKAFIWLNYP
+393 RRKAFIWLNYP

-453 TWNTPSYDSVE
+453 TWNMPAYDAE
-464 SWERAIAALMPT
+464 SSWKRSLRALMPT
-476 ADDAFRIFCENNVD
+476 SPLAFAAFCQNNID
-490 LGRTGHGLRREGES
+490 LGKTGHGLRREGES
-504 PAFSAN
+504 QLFAEKKVKPAF
-510 SKTVQGLN
+510 
-518 NYFQQL
+518 YFTTMTT
-524 VWAADNLIEDA
+524 AADALLADS
-535 VNNPEMIEEIK
+535 VNQPEMLAEIG

-551 MRLLGLRGQQY
+551 MRLLGQRGLQVLQMEHY
-562 MSMVMAKANK
+562 LNQADS
-572 DTVAFIGHYRAQQQL
+572 VAFIGAYRRLQAI
-587 EQKQKAIISRN
+587 EQAQKAIVSRN
-598 YEGSIVKA
+598 FEGSIVKA
-606 KPIVSGDVVTPWLN
+606 KPVVSGDVVTPWINTKAN
-620 EHIAELIKEYKKQH
+620 ELVKAYRKQYA
-634 TYGLEYFPQQVI
+634 YGREFFPQQVI
-646 EDGQYFIKANG
+646 EDGQYFIKAGG

-674 VFVTERDNINPQ
+674 VFVADRDNINPQ
-686 RQQWHIELVA
+686 RQQWFIELVP

-702 ITNVQDGRYINESG
+702 ITNVQDGRYVNERG
-716 TFWKNKDLNPFD
+716 TFWKDKNLNPFE
-728 AEWHTYVITKTQDGK
+728 AEWHTFVIAKTQDGK
-743 YTVQC
+743 FTVQC
-748 GGAAGKGYWSVQGD
+748 GGNAGKGYWNVKED
-762 RIVNRKD
+762 RIENQKEPA
-769 AFVLEII
+769 AFEIV

>member
-1 MEKTI
+1 
-6 PLHLEASRIRTI
+6 
-18 RTIPQALSLPQ
+18 
-29 QLIKQQID
+29 
-37 MMKKKLLL
+37 MKKKLLV
-45 MILALLPI
+45 MILMLLPFM
-53 LVQGQQGVTI
+53 VQGQQNVTV
-63 SPLPQKITWGGKAFT
+63 SPLPQKATWGGKAF
-78 NAEKFYIVGAE
+78 NKAEKFYLVGAD
-89 RADSDAVKLLA
+89 RADSDAVELLA
-100 AKLDIVG
+100 AKLDILG
-107 VSEKTDAKKFPQAK
+107 VNDKADAKKFPQAK
-121 PIIIGEAGDKAVKKF
+121 AIILGEEGDKAVKKY
-136 KKLIPA
+136 KKQIPDR
-142 KAEGYYLKVE
+142 AEGYYLQI
-152 TDQIIVAGQD
+152 TPDQIVIAGKD
-162 NSGTYYGVQSLL
+162 EAGTFYGVQSLL
-174 QVMSQPEVMQCEMT
+174 QIMSRPEVAQCEIT

-218 YGQNKMNIYVYGP
+218 YGKNKMNIYVYGP

-237 RAKWRESYPEK
+237 RAKWREPYPEK
-248 EAALLSELVMAAH
+248 EAALLRELVEAAH

-284 VAVVEKLEKMYAL
+284 VAVVDKLEKMYAL

-334 KDVEPLIMCP
+334 TDVEPLIMCP

-355 YLSTLGTKMYPEV
+355 YLPTLGTKMYPEV

-393 QRKAFIWLNYP
+393 RRKAFIWLNYP

-453 TWNTPSYDSVE
+453 TWNMPAYDAE
-464 SWERAIAALMPT
+464 SSWKRSLRALMPT
-476 ADDAFRIFCENNVD
+476 SPLAFAAFCQNNID
-490 LGRTGHGLRREGES
+490 LGKTGHGLRREGES
-504 PAFSAN
+504 QLFAEKKVKPAF
-510 SKTVQGLN
+510 
-518 NYFQQL
+518 YFTTMTT
-524 VWAADNLIEDA
+524 AADALLADS
-535 VNNPEMIEEIK
+535 VNQPEMLAEIG

-551 MRLLGLRGQQY
+551 MRLLGQRGLQVLQMEHY
-562 MSMVMAKANK
+562 LNQADS
-572 DTVAFIGHYRAQQQL
+572 VAFIGAYRRLQAI
-587 EQKQKAIISRN
+587 EQAQKAIVSRN
-598 YEGSIVKA
+598 FEGSIVKA
-606 KPIVSGDVVTPWLN
+606 KPVVSGDVVTPWINTKAN
-620 EHIAELIKEYKKQH
+620 ELVKAYRKQYA
-634 TYGLEYFPQQVI
+634 YGREFFPQQVI
-646 EDGQYFIKANG
+646 EDGQYFIKAGG

-674 VFVTERDNINPQ
+674 VFVADRDNINPQ
-686 RQQWHIELVA
+686 RQQWFIELVP

-702 ITNVQDGRYINESG
+702 ITNVQDGRYVNERG
-716 TFWKNKDLNPFD
+716 TFWKDKNLNPFE
-728 AEWHTYVITKTQDGK
+728 AEWHTFVIAKTQDGK
-743 YTVQC
+743 FTVQC
-748 GGAAGKGYWSVQGD
+748 GGNAGKGYWNVKED
-762 RIVNRKD
+762 RIENQKEPA
-769 AFVLEII
+769 AFEIV

>member
-1 MEKTI
+1 
-6 PLHLEASRIRTI
+6 
-18 RTIPQALSLPQ
+18 
-29 QLIKQQID
+29 
-37 MMKKKLLL
+37 MKKKLLV
-45 MILALLPI
+45 MILMLLPFM
-53 LVQGQQGVTI
+53 VQGQQNVTV
-63 SPLPQKITWGGKAFT
+63 SPLPQKATWGGKAF
-78 NAEKFYIVGAE
+78 NKAEKFYLVGAD
-89 RADSDAVKLLA
+89 RADSDAVELLA
-100 AKLDIVG
+100 AKLDILG
-107 VSEKTDAKKFPQAK
+107 VNDKADAKKFPQAK
-121 PIIIGEAGDKAVKKF
+121 AIILGEEGDKAVKKY
-136 KKLIPA
+136 KKQIPDR
-142 KAEGYYLKVE
+142 AEGYYLQI
-152 TDQIIVAGQD
+152 TPDQIVIAGKD
-162 NSGTYYGVQSLL
+162 EAGTFYGVQSLL
-174 QVMSQPEVMQCEMT
+174 QIMSRPEVMQCEIT

-218 YGQNKMNIYVYGP
+218 YGQHKMNIYVYGP

-237 RAKWRESYPEK
+237 RAKWREPYPEK
-248 EAALLSELVMAAH
+248 EAALLRELVEAAH

-284 VAVVEKLEKMYAL
+284 VAVVDKLEKMYAL

-334 KDVEPLIMCP
+334 TDVEPLIMCP

-355 YLSTLGTKMYPEV
+355 YLPTLGTKMYPEV

-393 QRKAFIWLNYP
+393 KRKAFIWLNYP

-453 TWNTPSYDSVE
+453 TWNMPAYDAE
-464 SWERAIAALMPT
+464 SSWKRSLRALMPT
-476 ADDAFRIFCENNVD
+476 SPLAFAAFCQNNID
-490 LGRTGHGLRREGES
+490 LGKTGHGLRREGES
-504 PAFSAN
+504 QLFAEKKVKPAF
-510 SKTVQGLN
+510 
-518 NYFQQL
+518 YFTTMTT
-524 VWAADNLIEDA
+524 AADALLADS
-535 VNNPEMIEEIK
+535 VNQPEMLAEIG

-551 MRLLGLRGQQY
+551 MRLLGQRGLQVLQMEHY
-562 MSMVMAKANK
+562 LNQADS
-572 DTVAFIGHYRAQQQL
+572 VAFIGAYRRLQAI
-587 EQKQKAIISRN
+587 EQAQKAIVSRN
-598 YEGSIVKA
+598 FEGSIVKA
-606 KPIVSGDVVTPWLN
+606 KPVVSGDVVTPWINTKAN
-620 EHIAELIKEYKKQH
+620 ELVKAYRKQYA
-634 TYGLEYFPQQVI
+634 YGREFFPQQVI
-646 EDGQYFIKANG
+646 EDGQYFIKAGG

-674 VFVTERDNINPQ
+674 VFVADRDNINPQ
-686 RQQWHIELVA
+686 RQQWFIELVP

-702 ITNVQDGRYINESG
+702 ITNVQDGRYVTERG
-716 TFWKNKDLNPFD
+716 TFWKDKNLNPFE
-728 AEWHTYVITKTQDGK
+728 AEWHTFVIAKTQDGK
-743 YTVQC
+743 FTVQC
-748 GGAAGKGYWSVQGD
+748 GGNAGKGYWNVKED
-762 RIVNRKD
+762 RIENQKEPA
-769 AFVLEII
+769 AFEIV

>member
-1 MEKTI
+1 
-6 PLHLEASRIRTI
+6 
-18 RTIPQALSLPQ
+18 
-29 QLIKQQID
+29 
-37 MMKKKLLL
+37 MKKKLLV
-45 MILALLPI
+45 MILMLLPFM
-53 LVQGQQGVTI
+53 VQGQQNVTV
-63 SPLPQKITWGGKAFT
+63 SPLPQKATWGGKAF
-78 NAEKFYIVGAE
+78 NKAEKFYLVGAD
-89 RADSDAVKLLA
+89 RADSDAVELLA
-100 AKLDIVG
+100 AKLDILG
-107 VSEKTDAKKFPQAK
+107 VNDKADAKKFPHAK
-121 PIIIGEAGDKAVKKF
+121 AIILGEEGDKAVKKY
-136 KKLIPA
+136 KKQIPDR
-142 KAEGYYLKVE
+142 AEGYYLQI
-152 TDQIIVAGQD
+152 TPDQIVIAGKD
-162 NSGTYYGVQSLL
+162 EAGTFYGVQSLL
-174 QVMSQPEVMQCEMT
+174 QIMSRPEVMQCEIT

-218 YGQNKMNIYVYGP
+218 YGQHKMNIYVYGP

-237 RAKWRESYPEK
+237 RAKWREPYPEK
-248 EAALLSELVMAAH
+248 EAALLRELVEAAH

-284 VAVVEKLEKMYAL
+284 VAVVDKLEKMYAL

-334 KDVEPLIMCP
+334 TDVEPLIMCP

-355 YLSTLGTKMYPEV
+355 YLPTLGTKMYPEV

-393 QRKAFIWLNYP
+393 RRKAFIWLNYP

-453 TWNTPSYDSVE
+453 TWNMPAYDAE
-464 SWERAIAALMPT
+464 SSWKRSLRALMPT
-476 ADDAFRIFCENNVD
+476 SPLAFAAFCQNNID
-490 LGRTGHGLRREGES
+490 LGKTGHGLRREGES
-504 PAFSAN
+504 QLFAEKKVKPAF
-510 SKTVQGLN
+510 
-518 NYFQQL
+518 YFTTMTT
-524 VWAADNLIEDA
+524 AADALLADS
-535 VNNPEMIEEIK
+535 VNQPEMLAEIG

-551 MRLLGLRGQQY
+551 MRLLGQRGLQVLQMEHY
-562 MSMVMAKANK
+562 LNQADS
-572 DTVAFIGHYRAQQQL
+572 VAFIGAYRRLQAI
-587 EQKQKAIISRN
+587 EQAQKAIVSRN
-598 YEGSIVKA
+598 FEGSIVKA
-606 KPIVSGDVVTPWLN
+606 KPVVSGDVVTPWINTKAN
-620 EHIAELIKEYKKQH
+620 ELVKAYRKQYA
-634 TYGLEYFPQQVI
+634 YGREFFPQQVI
-646 EDGQYFIKANG
+646 EDGQYFIKAGG

-674 VFVTERDNINPQ
+674 VFVADRDNINPQ
-686 RQQWHIELVA
+686 RQQWFIELVP

-702 ITNVQDGRYINESG
+702 ITNVQDGRYVNERG
-716 TFWKNKDLNPFD
+716 TFWKDKNLNPFE
-728 AEWHTYVITKTQDGK
+728 AEWHTFVIAKTQDGK
-743 YTVQC
+743 FTVQC
-748 GGAAGKGYWSVQGD
+748 GGNAGKGYWNVKED
-762 RIVNRKD
+762 RIENQKEPA
-769 AFVLEII
+769 AFEIV

>member
-1 MEKTI
+1 
-6 PLHLEASRIRTI
+6 
-18 RTIPQALSLPQ
+18 
-29 QLIKQQID
+29 
-37 MMKKKLLL
+37 MKKKLLV
-45 MILALLPI
+45 MILMLLPFM
-53 LVQGQQGVTI
+53 VQGQQNVTV
-63 SPLPQKITWGGKAFT
+63 SPLPQKATWGGKAF
-78 NAEKFYIVGAE
+78 NKAEKFYLVGAD
-89 RADSDAVKLLA
+89 RADSDAVELLA
-100 AKLDIVG
+100 AKLDILG
-107 VSEKTDAKKFPQAK
+107 VNDKADAKKFPQAK
-121 PIIIGEAGDKAVKKF
+121 AIILGEEGDKAVKKY
-136 KKLIPA
+136 KKQIPDR
-142 KAEGYYLKVE
+142 AEGYYLQI
-152 TDQIIVAGQD
+152 TPDQIVIAGKD
-162 NSGTYYGVQSLL
+162 EAGTFYGVQSLL
-174 QVMSQPEVMQCEMT
+174 QIMSRPEVMQCEIT

-218 YGQNKMNIYVYGP
+218 YGQHKMNIYVYGP

-237 RAKWRESYPEK
+237 RAKWREPYPEK
-248 EAALLSELVMAAH
+248 EAALLRELVEAAH

-334 KDVEPLIMCP
+334 TDVEPLIMCP

-355 YLSTLGTKMYPEV
+355 YLPTLGTKMYPEV

-393 QRKAFIWLNYP
+393 RRKAFIWLNYP

-453 TWNTPSYDSVE
+453 TWNMPAYDAE
-464 SWERAIAALMPT
+464 SSWKRSLRALMPT
-476 ADDAFRIFCENNVD
+476 SPLAFAAFCQNNID
-490 LGRTGHGLRREGES
+490 LGKTGHGLRREGES
-504 PAFSAN
+504 QLFAEKKVKPAF
-510 SKTVQGLN
+510 
-518 NYFQQL
+518 YFTTMTT
-524 VWAADNLIEDA
+524 AADALLADS
-535 VNNPEMIEEIK
+535 VNQPEMLAEIG

-551 MRLLGLRGQQY
+551 MRLLGQRGLQVLQMEHY
-562 MSMVMAKANK
+562 LNQADS
-572 DTVAFIGHYRAQQQL
+572 VAFIGAYRRLQAI
-587 EQKQKAIISRN
+587 EQAQKAIVSRN
-598 YEGSIVKA
+598 FEGSIVKA
-606 KPIVSGDVVTPWLN
+606 KPVVSGDVVTPWINTKAN
-620 EHIAELIKEYKKQH
+620 ELVKAYRKQYA
-634 TYGLEYFPQQVI
+634 YGREFFPQQVI
-646 EDGQYFIKANG
+646 EDGQYFIKAGG

-674 VFVTERDNINPQ
+674 VFVADRDNINPQ
-686 RQQWHIELVA
+686 RQQWFIELVP

-702 ITNVQDGRYINESG
+702 ITNVQDGRYVNERG
-716 TFWKNKDLNPFD
+716 TFWKDKNLNPFE
-728 AEWHTYVITKTQDGK
+728 AEWHTFVIAKTQDGK
-743 YTVQC
+743 FTVQC
-748 GGAAGKGYWSVQGD
+748 GGNAGKGYWNVKED
-762 RIVNRKD
+762 RIENQKEPA
-769 AFVLEII
+769 AFEIV

>member
-1 MEKTI
+1 
-6 PLHLEASRIRTI
+6 
-18 RTIPQALSLPQ
+18 
-29 QLIKQQID
+29 
-37 MMKKKLLL
+37 MKKKLLV
-45 MILALLPI
+45 MILMLLPFM
-53 LVQGQQGVTI
+53 VQGQQNVTV
-63 SPLPQKITWGGKAFT
+63 SPLPQKATWGGKAF
-78 NAEKFYIVGAE
+78 NKAEKFYLVGAD
-89 RADSDAVKLLA
+89 RADSDAVELLA
-100 AKLDIVG
+100 AKLDILG
-107 VSEKTDAKKFPQAK
+107 VNDKADAKKFPQAK
-121 PIIIGEAGDKAVKKF
+121 AIILGEEGDKAVKKY
-136 KKLIPA
+136 KKQIPDR
-142 KAEGYYLKVE
+142 AEGYYLQI
-152 TDQIIVAGQD
+152 TPDQIVIAGKD
-162 NSGTYYGVQSLL
+162 EAGTFYGVQSLL
-174 QVMSQPEVMQCEMT
+174 QVMSKPEVMQCEIT

-218 YGQNKMNIYVYGP
+218 YGKNKMNIYVYGP

-237 RAKWRESYPEK
+237 RAKWREPYPEK
-248 EAALLSELVMAAH
+248 EAALLRELVEAAH

-284 VAVVEKLEKMYAL
+284 VAVVDKLEKMYAL

-334 KDVEPLIMCP
+334 TDVEPLIMCP

-355 YLSTLGTKMYPEV
+355 YLPTLGTKMYPEV

-393 QRKAFIWLNYP
+393 RRKAFIWLNYP

-453 TWNTPSYDSVE
+453 TWNMPAYDAE
-464 SWERAIAALMPT
+464 SSWKRSLRALMPT
-476 ADDAFRIFCENNVD
+476 SPLAFAAFCQNNID
-490 LGRTGHGLRREGES
+490 LGKTGHGLRREGES
-504 PAFSAN
+504 QLFAEKKVKPAF
-510 SKTVQGLN
+510 
-518 NYFQQL
+518 YFTTMTT
-524 VWAADNLIEDA
+524 AADALLADS
-535 VNNPEMIEEIK
+535 VNQPEMLAEIG

-551 MRLLGLRGQQY
+551 MRLLGQRGLQVLQMEHY
-562 MSMVMAKANK
+562 LNQADS
-572 DTVAFIGHYRAQQQL
+572 VAFIGAYRRLQAI
-587 EQKQKAIISRN
+587 EQAQKAIVSRN
-598 YEGSIVKA
+598 FEGSIVKA
-606 KPIVSGDVVTPWLN
+606 KPVVSGDVVTPWINTKAN
-620 EHIAELIKEYKKQH
+620 ELVKAYRKQYA
-634 TYGLEYFPQQVI
+634 YGREFFPQQVI
-646 EDGQYFIKANG
+646 EDGQYFIKAGG

-674 VFVTERDNINPQ
+674 VFVADRDNINPQ
-686 RQQWHIELVA
+686 RQQWFIELVP

-702 ITNVQDGRYINESG
+702 ITNVQDGRYVNERG
-716 TFWKNKDLNPFD
+716 TFWKDKNLNPFE
-728 AEWHTYVITKTQDGK
+728 AEWHTFVIAKTQDGK
-743 YTVQC
+743 FTVQC
-748 GGAAGKGYWSVQGD
+748 GGNAGKGYWNVKED
-762 RIVNRKD
+762 RIENQKEPA
-769 AFVLEII
+769 AFEIV

>member
-1 MEKTI
+1 
-6 PLHLEASRIRTI
+6 
-18 RTIPQALSLPQ
+18 
-29 QLIKQQID
+29 
-37 MMKKKLLL
+37 MKKKLLV
-45 MILALLPI
+45 MILMLLPFM
-53 LVQGQQGVTI
+53 VQGQQNVTV
-63 SPLPQKITWGGKAFT
+63 SPLPQKATWGGKAF
-78 NAEKFYIVGAE
+78 NKAEKFYLVGAD
-89 RADSDAVKLLA
+89 RADSDAVELLA
-100 AKLDIVG
+100 AKLDILG
-107 VSEKTDAKKFPQAK
+107 VNDKADAKKFPQAK
-121 PIIIGEAGDKAVKKF
+121 AIILGEEGDKAVKKY
-136 KKLIPA
+136 KKQIPDR
-142 KAEGYYLKVE
+142 AEGYYLQI
-152 TDQIIVAGQD
+152 TPDQIVIAGKD
-162 NSGTYYGVQSLL
+162 EAGTFYGVQSLL
-174 QVMSQPEVMQCEMT
+174 QIMSRPEVAQCEIT

-218 YGQNKMNIYVYGP
+218 YGQHKMNIYVYGP

-237 RAKWRESYPEK
+237 RAKWREPYPEK
-248 EAALLSELVMAAH
+248 EAALLRELVEAAH

-284 VAVVEKLEKMYAL
+284 VAVVDKLEKMYAL

-334 KDVEPLIMCP
+334 TDVEPLIMCP

-355 YLSTLGTKMYPEV
+355 YLPTLGTKMYPEV

-393 QRKAFIWLNYP
+393 RRKAFIWLNYP

-453 TWNTPSYDSVE
+453 TWNMPAYDAE
-464 SWERAIAALMPT
+464 SSWKRSLRALMPT
-476 ADDAFRIFCENNVD
+476 SPLAFAAFCQNNID
-490 LGRTGHGLRREGES
+490 LGKTGHGLRREGES
-504 PAFSAN
+504 QLFAEKKVKPAF
-510 SKTVQGLN
+510 
-518 NYFQQL
+518 YFTTMTT
-524 VWAADNLIEDA
+524 AADALLADS
-535 VNNPEMIEEIK
+535 VNQPEMLAEIG

-551 MRLLGLRGQQY
+551 MRLLGQRGLQVLQMEHY
-562 MSMVMAKANK
+562 LNQADS
-572 DTVAFIGHYRAQQQL
+572 VAFIGAYRRLQAI
-587 EQKQKAIISRN
+587 EQAQKAIVSRN
-598 YEGSIVKA
+598 FEGSIVKA
-606 KPIVSGDVVTPWLN
+606 KPVVSGDVVTPWINTKAN
-620 EHIAELIKEYKKQH
+620 ELVKAYRKQYA
-634 TYGLEYFPQQVI
+634 YGREFFPQQVI
-646 EDGQYFIKANG
+646 EDGQYFIKAGG

-674 VFVTERDNINPQ
+674 VFVADRDNINPQ
-686 RQQWHIELVA
+686 RQQWFIELVP

-702 ITNVQDGRYINESG
+702 ITNVQDGRYVNERG
-716 TFWKNKDLNPFD
+716 TFWKDKNLNPFE
-728 AEWHTYVITKTQDGK
+728 AEWHTFVIAKTQDGK
-743 YTVQC
+743 FTVQC
-748 GGAAGKGYWSVQGD
+748 GGNAGKGYWNVKED
-762 RIVNRKD
+762 RIENQKEPA
-769 AFVLEII
+769 AFEIV

>member
-1 MEKTI
+1 
-6 PLHLEASRIRTI
+6 
-18 RTIPQALSLPQ
+18 
-29 QLIKQQID
+29 
-37 MMKKKLLL
+37 MKKKLLV
-45 MILALLPI
+45 MILMLLPFM
-53 LVQGQQGVTI
+53 VQGQQNVTV
-63 SPLPQKITWGGKAFT
+63 SPLPQKATWGGKAF
-78 NAEKFYIVGAE
+78 NKAEKFYLVGAD
-89 RADSDAVKLLA
+89 RADSDAVELLA
-100 AKLDIVG
+100 AKLDILG
-107 VSEKTDAKKFPQAK
+107 VNDKADAKKFPQAK
-121 PIIIGEAGDKAVKKF
+121 AIILGEEGDKAVKKY
-136 KKLIPA
+136 KKQIPDR
-142 KAEGYYLKVE
+142 AEGYYLQI
-152 TDQIIVAGQD
+152 TPDQIVIAGKD
-162 NSGTYYGVQSLL
+162 EAGTFYGVQSLL
-174 QVMSQPEVMQCEMT
+174 QIMSRPEVMQCEIT

-218 YGQNKMNIYVYGP
+218 YGLHKMNIYVYGP

-237 RAKWRESYPEK
+237 RAKWREPYPEK
-248 EAALLSELVMAAH
+248 EAALLRELVEAAH

-284 VAVVEKLEKMYAL
+284 VAVVDKLEKMYAL

-334 KDVEPLIMCP
+334 TDVEPLIMCP

-355 YLSTLGTKMYPEV
+355 YLPTLGTKMYPEV

-393 QRKAFIWLNYP
+393 RRKAFIWLNYP

-453 TWNTPSYDSVE
+453 TWNMPAYDAE
-464 SWERAIAALMPT
+464 SSWKRSLHALMPT
-476 ADDAFRIFCENNVD
+476 SPLAFAAFCQNNID
-490 LGRTGHGLRREGES
+490 LGKTGHGLRREGES
-504 PAFSAN
+504 QLFAEKKVKPAF
-510 SKTVQGLN
+510 
-518 NYFQQL
+518 YFTTMTT
-524 VWAADNLIEDA
+524 AADALLADS
-535 VNNPEMIEEIK
+535 VNQPEMLAEIG

-551 MRLLGLRGQQY
+551 MRLLGQRGLQVLQMEHY
-562 MSMVMAKANK
+562 LNQADS
-572 DTVAFIGHYRAQQQL
+572 VAFIGAYRRLQAI
-587 EQKQKAIISRN
+587 EQAQKAIVSRN
-598 YEGSIVKA
+598 FEGSIVKA
-606 KPIVSGDVVTPWLN
+606 KPVVSGDVVTPWINTKAN
-620 EHIAELIKEYKKQH
+620 ELVKAYRKQYA
-634 TYGLEYFPQQVI
+634 YGREFFPQQVI
-646 EDGQYFIKANG
+646 EDGQYFIKAGG

-674 VFVTERDNINPQ
+674 VFVADRDNINPQ
-686 RQQWHIELVA
+686 RQQWFIELVP

-702 ITNVQDGRYINESG
+702 ITNVQDGRYVNERG
-716 TFWKNKDLNPFD
+716 TFWKDKNLNPFE
-728 AEWHTYVITKTQDGK
+728 AEWHTFVIAKTQDGK
-743 YTVQC
+743 FTVQC
-748 GGAAGKGYWSVQGD
+748 GGNAGKGYWNVKED
-762 RIVNRKD
+762 RIENQKEPA
-769 AFVLEII
+769 AFEIV

>member
-1 MEKTI
+1 
-6 PLHLEASRIRTI
+6 
-18 RTIPQALSLPQ
+18 
-29 QLIKQQID
+29 
-37 MMKKKLLL
+37 MKKKLLV
-45 MILALLPI
+45 MILMLLPFM
-53 LVQGQQGVTI
+53 VQGQQNVTV
-63 SPLPQKITWGGKAFT
+63 SPLPQKATWGGKAF
-78 NAEKFYIVGAE
+78 NKAEKFYLVGAD
-89 RADSDAVKLLA
+89 RADSDAVELLA
-100 AKLDIVG
+100 AKLDILG
-107 VSEKTDAKKFPQAK
+107 VNDKADAKKFPQAK
-121 PIIIGEAGDKAVKKF
+121 AIILGEEGDKAVKKY
-136 KKLIPA
+136 KKQIPDR
-142 KAEGYYLKVE
+142 AEGYYLQI
-152 TDQIIVAGQD
+152 TPDQIVIAGKD
-162 NSGTYYGVQSLL
+162 EAGTFYGVQSLL
-174 QVMSQPEVMQCEMT
+174 QIMSRPEVAQCEIT

-218 YGQNKMNIYVYGP
+218 YGKNKMNIYVYGP

-237 RAKWRESYPEK
+237 RAKWREPYPEK
-248 EAALLSELVMAAH
+248 EAALLRELVEAAH

-284 VAVVEKLEKMYAL
+284 VAVVDKLEKMYAL

-334 KDVEPLIMCP
+334 TDVEPLIMCP

-355 YLSTLGTKMYPEV
+355 YLPTLGTKMYPEV

-393 QRKAFIWLNYP
+393 RRKAFIWLNYP

-453 TWNTPSYDSVE
+453 TWNMPAYDAE
-464 SWERAIAALMPT
+464 SSWKRSLRALMPT
-476 ADDAFRIFCENNVD
+476 SPLAFAAFCQNNID
-490 LGRTGHGLRREGES
+490 LGKTGHGLRREGES
-504 PAFSAN
+504 QLFAEKKVKPAF
-510 SKTVQGLN
+510 
-518 NYFQQL
+518 YFTTMTT
-524 VWAADNLIEDA
+524 AADALLADS
-535 VNNPEMIEEIK
+535 VNQPEMLAEIG

-551 MRLLGLRGQQY
+551 MRLLGQRGLQVLQ
-562 MSMVMAKANK
+562 MEHHLNQADS
-572 DTVAFIGHYRAQQQL
+572 VAFIGAYRRLQAI
-587 EQKQKAIISRN
+587 EQAQKAIVSRN
-598 YEGSIVKA
+598 FEGSIVKA
-606 KPIVSGDVVTPWLN
+606 KPVVSGDVVTPWINTKAN
-620 EHIAELIKEYKKQH
+620 ELVKAYRKQYA
-634 TYGLEYFPQQVI
+634 YGREFFPQQVI
-646 EDGQYFIKANG
+646 EDGQYFIKAGG

-674 VFVTERDNINPQ
+674 VFVADRDNINPQ
-686 RQQWHIELVA
+686 RQQWFIELVP

-702 ITNVQDGRYINESG
+702 ITNVQDGRYVNERG
-716 TFWKNKDLNPFD
+716 TFWKDKNLNPFE
-728 AEWHTYVITKTQDGK
+728 AEWHTFVIAKTQDGK
-743 YTVQC
+743 FTVQC
-748 GGAAGKGYWSVQGD
+748 GGNAGKGYWNVKED
-762 RIVNRKD
+762 RIENQKEPA
-769 AFVLEII
+769 AFEIV

>member
-1 MEKTI
+1 
-6 PLHLEASRIRTI
+6 
-18 RTIPQALSLPQ
+18 
-29 QLIKQQID
+29 
-37 MMKKKLLL
+37 MKKKLLV
-45 MILALLPI
+45 MILMLLPFM
-53 LVQGQQGVTI
+53 VQGQQNVTV
-63 SPLPQKITWGGKAFT
+63 SPLPQKATWGGKAF
-78 NAEKFYIVGAE
+78 NKAEKFYLVGAD
-89 RADSDAVKLLA
+89 RADSDAVELLA
-100 AKLDIVG
+100 AKLDILG
-107 VSEKTDAKKFPQAK
+107 VNDKADAKKFPQAK
-121 PIIIGEAGDKAVKKF
+121 AIILGEEGDKAVKKY
-136 KKLIPA
+136 KKQIPDR
-142 KAEGYYLKVE
+142 AEGYYLQI
-152 TDQIIVAGQD
+152 TPDQIVIAGKD
-162 NSGTYYGVQSLL
+162 EAGTFYGVQSLL
-174 QVMSQPEVMQCEMT
+174 QIMSRPEVMQCEIT

-218 YGQNKMNIYVYGP
+218 YGKNKMNIYVYGP

-237 RAKWRESYPEK
+237 RAKWREPYPEK
-248 EAALLSELVMAAH
+248 EAALLRELVEAAH

-284 VAVVEKLEKMYAL
+284 VAVVDKLEKMYAL

-334 KDVEPLIMCP
+334 TDVEPLIMCP

-355 YLSTLGTKMYPEV
+355 YLPTLGTKMYPEV

-393 QRKAFIWLNYP
+393 RRKAFIWLNYP

-453 TWNTPSYDSVE
+453 TWNMPAYDAE
-464 SWERAIAALMPT
+464 SSWKRSLRALMPT
-476 ADDAFRIFCENNVD
+476 SPLAFAAFCQNNID
-490 LGRTGHGLRREGES
+490 LGKTGHGLRREGES
-504 PAFSAN
+504 QLFAEKKVKPAF
-510 SKTVQGLN
+510 
-518 NYFQQL
+518 YFTTMTT
-524 VWAADNLIEDA
+524 AADALLADS
-535 VNNPEMIEEIK
+535 VNQPEMLAEIG

-551 MRLLGLRGQQY
+551 MRLLGQRGLQVLQMEHY
-562 MSMVMAKANK
+562 LNQADS
-572 DTVAFIGHYRAQQQL
+572 VAFIGAYRRLQAI
-587 EQKQKAIISRN
+587 EQAQKAIVSRN
-598 YEGSIVKA
+598 FEGSIVKA
-606 KPIVSGDVVTPWLN
+606 KPVVSGDVVTPWINTKAN
-620 EHIAELIKEYKKQH
+620 ELVKAYRKQYA
-634 TYGLEYFPQQVI
+634 YGREFFPQQVI
-646 EDGQYFIKANG
+646 EDGQYFIKAGG

-674 VFVTERDNINPQ
+674 VFVADRDNINPQ
-686 RQQWHIELVA
+686 RQQWFIELVP

-702 ITNVQDGRYINESG
+702 ITNVQDGRYVNERG
-716 TFWKNKDLNPFD
+716 TFWKDKNLNPFE
-728 AEWHTYVITKTQDGK
+728 AEWHTFVIAKTQDGK
-743 YTVQC
+743 FTVQC
-748 GGAAGKGYWSVQGD
+748 GGNAGKGYWNVKED
-762 RIVNRKD
+762 RIENQKEPA
-769 AFVLEII
+769 AFEIV

>member
-1 MEKTI
+1 
-6 PLHLEASRIRTI
+6 
-18 RTIPQALSLPQ
+18 
-29 QLIKQQID
+29 
-37 MMKKKLLL
+37 MKKKLLV
-45 MILALLPI
+45 MILMLLPFM
-53 LVQGQQGVTI
+53 VQGQQNVTV
-63 SPLPQKITWGGKAFT
+63 SPLPQKATWGGKAF
-78 NAEKFYIVGAE
+78 NKAEKFYLVGAD

-100 AKLDIVG
+100 AKLDILG
-107 VSEKTDAKKFPQAK
+107 VNDKADAKKFPQAK
-121 PIIIGEAGDKAVKKF
+121 AIILGEEGDKAVKKY
-136 KKLIPA
+136 KKQIPDR
-142 KAEGYYLKVE
+142 AEGYYLQI
-152 TDQIIVAGQD
+152 TPDQIVIAGKD
-162 NSGTYYGVQSLL
+162 EAGTFYGVQSLL
-174 QVMSQPEVMQCEMT
+174 QIMSRPEVAQCEIT

-218 YGQNKMNIYVYGP
+218 YGQHKMNIYVYGP

-237 RAKWRESYPEK
+237 RAKWREPYPEK
-248 EAALLSELVMAAH
+248 EAALLRELVEAAH

-284 VAVVEKLEKMYAL
+284 VAVVDKLEKMYAL

-334 KDVEPLIMCP
+334 TDVEPLIMCP

-355 YLSTLGTKMYPEV
+355 YLPTLGTKMYPEV

-393 QRKAFIWLNYP
+393 RRKAFIWLNYP

-453 TWNTPSYDSVE
+453 TWNMPAYDAE
-464 SWERAIAALMPT
+464 SSWKRSLRALMPT
-476 ADDAFRIFCENNVD
+476 SPLAFAAFCQNNID
-490 LGRTGHGLRREGES
+490 LGKTGHGLRREGES
-504 PAFSAN
+504 QLFAEKKVKPAF
-510 SKTVQGLN
+510 
-518 NYFQQL
+518 YFTTMTT
-524 VWAADNLIEDA
+524 AADALLADS
-535 VNNPEMIEEIK
+535 VNQPEMLAEIG

-551 MRLLGLRGQQY
+551 MRLLGQRGLQVLQMEHY
-562 MSMVMAKANK
+562 LNQADS
-572 DTVAFIGHYRAQQQL
+572 VAFIGAYRRLQAI
-587 EQKQKAIISRN
+587 EQAQKAIVSRN
-598 YEGSIVKA
+598 FEGSIVKA
-606 KPIVSGDVVTPWLN
+606 KPVVSGDVVTPWINTKAN
-620 EHIAELIKEYKKQH
+620 ELVKAYRKQYA
-634 TYGLEYFPQQVI
+634 YGREFFPQQVI
-646 EDGQYFIKANG
+646 EDGQYFIKAGG
-657 KFLTDV
+657 KFLTDL

-674 VFVTERDNINPQ
+674 VFVADRDNINPQ
-686 RQQWHIELVA
+686 RQQWFIELVP

-702 ITNVQDGRYINESG
+702 ITNVQDGRYVNERG
-716 TFWKNKDLNPFD
+716 TFWKDKNLNPFE
-728 AEWHTYVITKTQDGK
+728 AEWHTFVIAKTQDGK
-743 YTVQC
+743 FTVQC
-748 GGAAGKGYWSVQGD
+748 GGNAGKGYWNVKED
-762 RIVNRKD
+762 RIENQKEPA
-769 AFVLEII
+769 AFEIV

>member
-1 MEKTI
+1 
-6 PLHLEASRIRTI
+6 
-18 RTIPQALSLPQ
+18 
-29 QLIKQQID
+29 
-37 MMKKKLLL
+37 MKKKLLV
-45 MILALLPI
+45 MILMLLPFM
-53 LVQGQQGVTI
+53 VQGQQNVTV
-63 SPLPQKITWGGKAFT
+63 SPLPQKATWGGKAF
-78 NAEKFYIVGAE
+78 NKAEKFYLVGAD
-89 RADSDAVKLLA
+89 RADSDAVELLA
-100 AKLDIVG
+100 AKLDILG
-107 VSEKTDAKKFPQAK
+107 VNDKADAKKFPQAK
-121 PIIIGEAGDKAVKKF
+121 AIILGEEGDKAVKKY
-136 KKLIPA
+136 KKQIPDR
-142 KAEGYYLKVE
+142 AEGYYLQI
-152 TDQIIVAGQD
+152 TPDQIVIAGKD
-162 NSGTYYGVQSLL
+162 EAGTFYGVQSLL
-174 QVMSQPEVMQCEMT
+174 QIMSRPEVMQCEIT

-218 YGQNKMNIYVYGP
+218 YGQYKMNIYVYGP

-237 RAKWRESYPEK
+237 RAKWREPYPEK
-248 EAALLSELVMAAH
+248 EAALLRELVEAAH

-284 VAVVEKLEKMYAL
+284 VAVVDKLEKMYAL

-334 KDVEPLIMCP
+334 TDVEPLIMCP

-355 YLSTLGTKMYPEV
+355 YLPTLGTKMYPEV

-393 QRKAFIWLNYP
+393 RRKAFIWLNYP

-453 TWNTPSYDSVE
+453 TWNMPAYDAE
-464 SWERAIAALMPT
+464 SSWKRSLRALMPT
-476 ADDAFRIFCENNVD
+476 SPLAFAAFCQNNID
-490 LGRTGHGLRREGES
+490 LGKTGHGLRREGES
-504 PAFSAN
+504 QLFAEKKVKPAF
-510 SKTVQGLN
+510 
-518 NYFQQL
+518 YFTTMTT
-524 VWAADNLIEDA
+524 AADALLADS
-535 VNNPEMIEEIK
+535 VNQPEMLAEIG

-551 MRLLGLRGQQY
+551 MRLLGQRGLQVLQMEHY
-562 MSMVMAKANK
+562 LNQADS
-572 DTVAFIGHYRAQQQL
+572 VAFIGAYRRLQAI
-587 EQKQKAIISRN
+587 EQAQKAIVSRN
-598 YEGSIVKA
+598 FEGSIVKA
-606 KPIVSGDVVTPWLN
+606 KPVVSGDVVTPWINTKAN
-620 EHIAELIKEYKKQH
+620 ELVKAYRKQYA
-634 TYGLEYFPQQVI
+634 YGREFFPQQVI
-646 EDGQYFIKANG
+646 EDGQYFIKAGG

-674 VFVTERDNINPQ
+674 VFVADRDNINPQ
-686 RQQWHIELVA
+686 RQQWFIELVP

-702 ITNVQDGRYINESG
+702 ITNVQDGRYVNERG
-716 TFWKNKDLNPFD
+716 TFWKDKNLNPFE
-728 AEWHTYVITKTQDGK
+728 AEWHTFVIAKTQDGK
-743 YTVQC
+743 FTVQC
-748 GGAAGKGYWSVQGD
+748 GGNAGKGYWNVKED
-762 RIVNRKD
+762 RIENQKEPA
-769 AFVLEII
+769 AFEIV

>member
-1 MEKTI
+1 
-6 PLHLEASRIRTI
+6 
-18 RTIPQALSLPQ
+18 
-29 QLIKQQID
+29 
-37 MMKKKLLL
+37 MKKKLLV
-45 MILALLPI
+45 MILMLLPFM
-53 LVQGQQGVTI
+53 VQGQQNVTV
-63 SPLPQKITWGGKAFT
+63 SPLPQKATWGGKAF
-78 NAEKFYIVGAE
+78 NKAEKFYLVGAD
-89 RADSDAVKLLA
+89 RADSDAVELLA
-100 AKLDIVG
+100 AKLDILG
-107 VSEKTDAKKFPQAK
+107 VNDKADAKKFPQAK
-121 PIIIGEAGDKAVKKF
+121 AIILGEEGDKAVKKY
-136 KKLIPA
+136 KKQIPDR
-142 KAEGYYLKVE
+142 AEGYYLQI
-152 TDQIIVAGQD
+152 TPDQIVIAGKD
-162 NSGTYYGVQSLL
+162 EAGTFYGVQSLL
-174 QVMSQPEVMQCEMT
+174 QIMSRPEVMQCEIT

-218 YGQNKMNIYVYGP
+218 YGKNKMNIYVYGP

-237 RAKWRESYPEK
+237 RAKWREPYPEK
-248 EAALLSELVMAAH
+248 EAALLRELVEAAH

-284 VAVVEKLEKMYAL
+284 VAVVDKLEKMYAL

-334 KDVEPLIMCP
+334 TDVEPLIMCP

-355 YLSTLGTKMYPEV
+355 YLPTLGTKMYPEV

-393 QRKAFIWLNYP
+393 RRKAFIWLNYP

-453 TWNTPSYDSVE
+453 TWNMPAYDAE
-464 SWERAIAALMPT
+464 SSWKRSLRALMPT
-476 ADDAFRIFCENNVD
+476 SPLAFAAFCQNNID
-490 LGRTGHGLRREGES
+490 LGKTGHGLRREGES
-504 PAFSAN
+504 QLFAEKKVKPAF
-510 SKTVQGLN
+510 
-518 NYFQQL
+518 YFTTMTT
-524 VWAADNLIEDA
+524 AADALLADS
-535 VNNPEMIEEIK
+535 VNQPEMLAEIG

-551 MRLLGLRGQQY
+551 MRLLGQRGLQVLQ
-562 MSMVMAKANK
+562 MEHHLNQADS
-572 DTVAFIGHYRAQQQL
+572 VAFIGAYRRLQAI
-587 EQKQKAIISRN
+587 EQAQKAIVSRN
-598 YEGSIVKA
+598 FEGSIVKA
-606 KPIVSGDVVTPWLN
+606 KPVVSGDVVTPWINTKAN
-620 EHIAELIKEYKKQH
+620 ELVKAYRKQYA
-634 TYGLEYFPQQVI
+634 YGREFFPQQVI
-646 EDGQYFIKANG
+646 EDGQYFIKAGG

-674 VFVTERDNINPQ
+674 VFVADRDNINPQ
-686 RQQWHIELVA
+686 RQQWFIELVP

-702 ITNVQDGRYINESG
+702 ITNVQDGRYVNERG
-716 TFWKNKDLNPFD
+716 TFWKDKNLNPFE
-728 AEWHTYVITKTQDGK
+728 AEWHTFVIAKTQDGK
-743 YTVQC
+743 FTVQC
-748 GGAAGKGYWSVQGD
+748 GGNAGKGYWNVKED
-762 RIVNRKD
+762 RIENQKEPA
-769 AFVLEII
+769 AFEIV

>member
-1 MEKTI
+1 
-6 PLHLEASRIRTI
+6 
-18 RTIPQALSLPQ
+18 
-29 QLIKQQID
+29 
-37 MMKKKLLL
+37 MKKKLLV
-45 MILALLPI
+45 MILMLLPFM
-53 LVQGQQGVTI
+53 VQGQQNVTV
-63 SPLPQKITWGGKAFT
+63 SPLPQKATWGGKAF
-78 NAEKFYIVGAE
+78 NKAEKFYLVGAD
-89 RADSDAVKLLA
+89 RADSDAVELLS
-100 AKLDIVG
+100 AKLDILG
-107 VSEKTDAKKFPQAK
+107 VNDKADAKKFPQAK
-121 PIIIGEAGDKAVKKF
+121 AIILGEEGDKAVKKY
-136 KKLIPA
+136 KKQIPDR
-142 KAEGYYLKVE
+142 AEGYYLQI
-152 TDQIIVAGQD
+152 TPDQIVIAGKD
-162 NSGTYYGVQSLL
+162 EAGTFYGVQSLL
-174 QVMSQPEVMQCEMT
+174 QIMSRPEVMQCEIT

-218 YGQNKMNIYVYGP
+218 YGQHKMNIYVYGP

-237 RAKWRESYPEK
+237 RAKWREPYPEK
-248 EAALLSELVMAAH
+248 EAALLRELVEAAH

-284 VAVVEKLEKMYAL
+284 VAVVDKLEKMYAL

-334 KDVEPLIMCP
+334 TDVEPLIMCP

-355 YLSTLGTKMYPEV
+355 YLPTLGTKMYPEV

-393 QRKAFIWLNYP
+393 RRKAFIWLNYP

-453 TWNTPSYDSVE
+453 TWNMPAYDAE
-464 SWERAIAALMPT
+464 SSWKRSLRALMPT
-476 ADDAFRIFCENNVD
+476 SPLAFAAFCQNNID
-490 LGRTGHGLRREGES
+490 LGKTGHGLRREGES
-504 PAFSAN
+504 QLFAEKKVKPAF
-510 SKTVQGLN
+510 
-518 NYFQQL
+518 YFTTMTT
-524 VWAADNLIEDA
+524 AADALLADS
-535 VNNPEMIEEIK
+535 VNQPEMLAEIG

-551 MRLLGLRGQQY
+551 MRLLGQRGLQVLQMEHY
-562 MSMVMAKANK
+562 LNQADS
-572 DTVAFIGHYRAQQQL
+572 VAFIGAYRRLQAI
-587 EQKQKAIISRN
+587 EQAQKAIVSRN
-598 YEGSIVKA
+598 FEGSIVKA
-606 KPIVSGDVVTPWLN
+606 KPVVSGDVVTPWINTKAN
-620 EHIAELIKEYKKQH
+620 ELVKAYRKQYA
-634 TYGLEYFPQQVI
+634 YGREFFPQQVI
-646 EDGQYFIKANG
+646 EDGQYFIKAGG

-674 VFVTERDNINPQ
+674 VFVADRDNINPQ
-686 RQQWHIELVA
+686 RQQWFIELVP

-702 ITNVQDGRYINESG
+702 ITNVQDGRYVNERG
-716 TFWKNKDLNPFD
+716 TFWKDKNLNPFE
-728 AEWHTYVITKTQDGK
+728 AEWHTFVIAKTQDGK
-743 YTVQC
+743 FTVQC
-748 GGAAGKGYWSVQGD
+748 GGNAGKGYWNVKED
-762 RIVNRKD
+762 RIENQKEPA
-769 AFVLEII
+769 AFEIV